1 MASGRELDPNAVPSL
16 RVVDLRD
23 EVQRRSLRQNE
34 VKQEL
39 VDRLRTHLRAKIDAR
54 AAATLSRGRLRK

>member
-1 MASGRELDPNAVPSL
+1 MTSGCELDPNAVPSL
-16 RVVDLRD
+16 RVVDIRD
-23 EVQRRSLRQNE
+23 EVRRRGLRQNE

-54 AAATLSRGRLRK
+54 AAAALSSGRPRK